1 VAYPRRKDNKT
12 LKCILLTMNTVNENA
27 LKFMK
32 LELQN
37 AQIEVSANESG
48 REGVDFLIGNKQI
61 FLQPLYLE
69 TILQSIKIVKQDLGE
84 LNDNLFIA
92 LVLIIEKQSRVLYI
106 IPSKELQD
114 SNNDFFINNDVSLMP
129 SLSNWEIKISST
141 TIIELEKY
149 ALNNMIDSLKV

>member
-1 VAYPRRKDNKT
+1 
-12 LKCILLTMNTVNENA
+12 MNTVNENA

-32 LELQN
+32 TELKN
-37 AQIEVSANESG
+37 AQTEVSSNESG

-61 FLQPLYLE
+61 FFLPLDLD
-69 TILQSIKIVKQDLGE
+69 TILQSFKILKYELGE

-92 LVLIIEKQSRVLYI
+92 LVLIIEEQPRVVYF

-114 SNNDFFINNDVSLMP
+114 SNNNFFINNDVNLMP

-141 TIIELEKY
+141 TIVELEKY
-149 ALNNMIDSLKV
+149 ALNNMLDKL